1 MKIGRI
7 LVLLAFLS
15 GISNTLPAQEG
26 GTWSDLNRLRAGQ
39 KIQVVET
46 NMKRHDGRFVA
57 ATDELLSFKE
67 GGSDVSIKRNDVA
80 RVSTSSGGKR
90 AKHALAGLLIG
101 GCAGAGIGALSGSN
115 HGFLGGSS
123 RGLTAA
129 VGTVIGLPSGAA
141 VGAAL
146 PAHNTIYR
154 ASPERTA
161 QTRQR

>member
-1 MKIGRI
+1 MKVGRI
-7 LVLLAFLS
+7 LVMLAFLA
-15 GISNTLPAQEG
+15 GISNTLPAQER
-26 GTWSDLNRLRAGQ
+26 GTWSDLNNLKAGQ

-46 NMKRHDGRFVA
+46 NMKRHDGKFVA

-67 GGSDVSIKRNDVA
+67 GGIDVSIKRADVA

-90 AKHALAGLLIG
+90 GEHALLGTLVGAG
-101 GCAGAGIGALSGSN
+101 AGAGIGALSGSS

-123 RGLTAA
+123 RGIAA
-129 VGTVIGLPSGAA
+129 LVGIVIGAPSGAA

-161 QTRQR
+161 QTAPR